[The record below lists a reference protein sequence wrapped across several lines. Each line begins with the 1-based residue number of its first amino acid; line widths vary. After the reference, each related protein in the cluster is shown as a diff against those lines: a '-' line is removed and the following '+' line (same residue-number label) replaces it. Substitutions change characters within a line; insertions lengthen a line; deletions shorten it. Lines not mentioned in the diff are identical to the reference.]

1 MSEENPISSKS
12 PIQIA
17 GSMEIMKVTQEEY
30 RSTNKNL
37 KKLHEEHRLCIN
49 KMNQDNLYEDT
60 MGLTDVR

>member
-49 KMNQDNLYEDT
+49 KMN
-60 MGLTDVR
+60 